1 MDALNQRQKNILYH
15 VINTYLATMQPI
27 GSRTLT
33 VKKGLGCSA
42 ATIRNEMYDL
52 EKLGFLT
59 HPHVSSGR
67 IPTDKGYRYYV
78 DHLIQQ
84 EKIPNDIANK
94 IRYEFKQKI
103 EHIEELIE
111 KTSHIVATISHETCI
126 AVLLRPHSFC
136 FKQVNLVKLD
146 ATRVLILWITTSGLV
161 KNDIIELGT
170 IDEEYLKYVANFL
183 NTELTGLP
191 LEDVE
196 AYILNKL
203 SQERDSLY
211 KVYTWANEI
220 IQQTLTE
227 NHFGGSLFLDG
238 RNYLLEKPEFQ
249 DVVQSKRLFKI
260 LDDKKELFDLL
271 NATCQ
276 TSPNC
281 TVYIGKENHSHD
293 LWNCSL
299 ISASFKLRDQVIGS
313 INILGPKRI
322 RYRSGISL
330 LNYMTQYINNT
341 INRFEK

>member
-33 VKKGLGCSA
+33 MKKGLGCSA

-78 DHLIQQ
+78 DYLIQQ
-84 EKIPNDIANK
+84 EEISNDIADK
-94 IRYEFKQKI
+94 VRYEFKQKI

-111 KTSHIVATISHETCI
+111 KTSHIVATISHEICI
-126 AVLLRPHSFC
+126 AVLLKPHSFC

-146 ATRVLILWITTSGLV
+146 ATRVLVLWITTSGLV
-161 KNDIIELGT
+161 KNDIIEFET
-170 IDEEYLKYVANFL
+170 IDEKYLKYIANFL
-183 NTELTGLP
+183 NTELTGMP
-191 LEDVE
+191 LEEIE
-196 AYILNKL
+196 AFILDKL

-211 KVYTWANEI
+211 KVYTWANAI
-220 IQQTLTE
+220 VQQTLAKNQIT
-227 NHFGGSLFLDG
+227 GSLFLDG

-249 DVVQSKRLFKI
+249 DIAQSKRLFEI
-260 LDDKKELFDLL
+260 LDDKKELFDLFKS
-271 NATCQ
+271 TYQ
-276 TSPNC
+276 TSPDC

-293 LWNCSL
+293 FWNCSL
-299 ISASFKLRDQVIGS
+299 ISASFKLRNQAIGS

-330 LNYMTQYINNT
+330 LNYITHHINNT
-341 INRFEK
+341 INRFEM